1 VDSRTILD
9 CNGAEKLLGRGDML
23 FMPAGKPEPVRVHGA
38 NMTTEE
44 TERLVEW
51 VSGQGVEFEQLNL
64 GVDENELLLA
74 EVTRDQRFDEALR
87 LVVTHQQGSA
97 SLLQRRM
104 KVGYAR
110 AARLVDELEQAGV
123 VGPSDG
129 SSKGR
134 EVLVGLEY
142 LERHEEDE
150 LDAV

>member
-1 VDSRTILD
+1 MEL
-9 CNGAEKLLGRGDML
+9 
-23 FMPAGKPEPVRVHGA
+23 
-38 NMTTEE
+38 
-44 TERLVEW
+44 
-51 VSGQGVEFEQLNL
+51 EQLNL
-64 GVDENELLLA
+64 GVDENELMLA
-74 EVTRDQRFDEALR
+74 EVTRDKRFDEALR
-87 LVVTHQQGSA
+87 LVVTHQQASA

>member
-1 VDSRTILD
+1 
-9 CNGAEKLLGRGDML
+9 
-23 FMPAGKPEPVRVHGA
+23 
-38 NMTTEE
+38 
-44 TERLVEW
+44 
-51 VSGQGVEFEQLNL
+51 
-64 GVDENELLLA
+64 
-74 EVTRDQRFDEALR
+74 
-87 LVVTHQQGSA
+87 
-97 SLLQRRM
+97 M